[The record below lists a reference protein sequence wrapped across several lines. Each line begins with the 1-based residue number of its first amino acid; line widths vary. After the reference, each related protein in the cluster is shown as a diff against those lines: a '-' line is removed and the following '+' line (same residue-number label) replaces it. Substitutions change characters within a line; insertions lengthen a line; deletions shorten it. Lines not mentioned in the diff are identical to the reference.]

1 VIRDDHHTVDLLVAG
16 AGLAGLYAALQ
27 AAELGARVT
36 LVSKGSLRSSNS
48 FYAQGGVAAAI
59 GPDDDPSQHM
69 ADTMLVGRGLC
80 DPRAVELLVS
90 DAPARMA
97 DLERI
102 GVPFDRDGDGHLAL
116 GREGGTAAGGSCTRA
131 AAPPASTSQRC

>member
-1 VIRDDHHTVDLLVAG
+1 MTFGFLNALMLL
-16 AGLAGLYAALQ
+16 GLAGLYAALQ

-80 DPRAVELLVS
+80 DPRAE
-90 DAPARMA
+90 RMMSRR
-97 DLERI
+97 LSI
-102 GVPFDRDGDGHLAL
+102 V
-116 GREGGTAAGGSCTRA
+116 
-131 AAPPASTSQRC
+131 

>member
-1 VIRDDHHTVDLLVAG
+1 MIRDDHHTVDLLVAG

-69 ADTMLVGRGLC
+69 
-80 DPRAVELLVS
+80 
-90 DAPARMA
+90 
-97 DLERI
+97 
-102 GVPFDRDGDGHLAL
+102 LA
-116 GREGGTAAGGSCTRA
+116 S
-131 AAPPASTSQRC
+131 